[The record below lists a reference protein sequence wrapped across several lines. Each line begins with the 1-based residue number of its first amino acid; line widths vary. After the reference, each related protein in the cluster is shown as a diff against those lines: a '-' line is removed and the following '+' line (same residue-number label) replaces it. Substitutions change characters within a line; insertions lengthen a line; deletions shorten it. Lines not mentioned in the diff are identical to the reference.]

1 MLSQCPKVQL
11 ALKSKSEK
19 PLKGIV
25 DLEIE
30 SIEKIFG
37 TKISDKYNII
47 LGQKIFGQKWSGKR
61 SCDCRETK

>member
-47 LGQKIFGQKWSGKR
+47 LGQKIFGQK
-61 SCDCRETK
+61 